1 MKQILSFL
9 LLTGLFFTACTKHKD
24 DVEDTSPKANIQFE
38 SPTQGGFYQ
47 SGDSIIIKGNASYT
61 STLHGYDLIIRKITD
76 TTKLYF
82 QHFHDHKAAVQINTK
97 WKAENIS
104 NTNLQ
109 AELVLYLDH
118 EGHTDSKKV
127 GFSIR

>member
-1 MKQILSFL
+1 MKQILSFIII
-9 LLTGLFFTACTKHKD
+9 TGLFFTACTNQKD
-24 DVEDTSPKANIQFE
+24 DVEDTSPRALIQFE

-47 SGDSIIIKGNASYT
+47 SGDSVTIKGTASYT
-61 STLHGYDLIIRKITD
+61 STLHGYDLIIRKATD

-82 QHFHDHKAAVQINTK
+82 QHFHDHKTTVQLNAK

-109 AELVLYLDH
+109 AEVVLYLDH